1 MAVCA
6 FHYSDLIMGAIASQ
20 ITSLTIVYP
29 TIYSDAD
36 QRKHQS
42 STSLAYVWVI
52 HRGPVNSPHKWPIT
66 RKVFPF
72 DGLII
77 DTPLNVHCFS
87 SSDKVAVMISHK
99 YPRLSSTISDVY
111 NGINLALNK
120 PATQS
125 SNRITTADTA
135 VDGNR
140 NARFGSGICPHSLKE
155 ADPFWVVDLG
165 SIYRISHISITNR
178 LRHSGNSLNT
188 LQ

>member
-72 DGLII
+72 DGVII
-77 DTPLNVHCFS
+77 DKPLNVHCFS

-99 YPRLSSTISDVY
+99 NPRLSSTISDVY

-125 SNRITTADTA
+125 TNRITTADTA

-140 NARFGSGICPHSLKE
+140 NARFGSGICTHSLKE

-178 LRHSGNSLNT
+178 LDHSGNSLNT